1 MENNLGETEDIL
13 NTDWVLDYIGELLLI
28 LMIMLFMLHKR
39 MFYILE
45 SKEAWLTLLRDRDRQ
60 RWRELQKNRARRDRE
75 RNYLWQILIT
85 IESRW

>member
-13 NTDWVLDYIGELLLI
+13 NTDWVLDYIWELLLI
-28 LMIMLFMLHKR
+28 LMIMLFMLRKR

-45 SKEAWLTLLRDRDRQ
+45 SKEAWLTLLRDRDGQ

-85 IESRW
+85 IESR